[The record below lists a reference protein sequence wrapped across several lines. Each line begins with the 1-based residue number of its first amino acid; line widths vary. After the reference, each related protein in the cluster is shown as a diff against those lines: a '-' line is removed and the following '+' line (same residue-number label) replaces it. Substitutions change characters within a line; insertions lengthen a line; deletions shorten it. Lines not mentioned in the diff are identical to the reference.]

1 MTSGPATTIVM
12 AVHDAIAA
20 GDRLAVAA
28 ALHCV
33 DPDDLATF
41 FHTSLAV
48 EVTAPPIGE
57 GLPASPGAAGG
68 RIVLTADDAVAAGDR
83 GEAVILLRSE
93 TTPDDVLG
101 MQAARGVLTVRG
113 GLVSHAAVVAR
124 GWGIPAVVGASEIV
138 IDGDTITIGAERL
151 VVGDEITIDGSTG
164 AIHRGALATASA
176 EPPPELDTLLAW
188 ADVVAAGHVEVR
200 ANADT
205 EGDATRGRE
214 HGAQG
219 IGLCRTEH
227 MFLAADRLP
236 IMRRF
241 ILSDDPDTVARALAE
256 LEHAQVADFETVLD
270 AMDGLPV
277 TVRLLDPPLHEFL
290 PDLIDLS
297 AKAARDELSPEEAVA
312 FGAARRLHESNP
324 MIGTRGVRLGVV
336 RSGLYEMQVR
346 ALCTAAANLFERG
359 RRPHVEIMIPLVV
372 DAEELRLARSW
383 VTGVL
388 DEIGHPELAADVITV
403 GAMIETPR
411 AALTAGALAEYA
423 DFFSFGTND
432 LTQLTYAF
440 SRDDVEA
447 RLLPAYLAHGI
458 LPANPFAELDEAGVG
473 ELVRIACEAT
483 RASSPSTKLGAC
495 GEHAGHPASTHFLVR
510 LGVDSVSCSPFRVPL
525 ARLAVAQALLAC
537 GRAKVDDLDLDRL
550 RVIANERR
558 ATSGDDAALAT
569 TSTAP
574 STRSSVAIEIDEAIV
589 LHTLRVRGFVTAD
602 GFAETLGEHPAA
614 ILGDLVA
621 AGLVRH
627 VETRDMYG
635 LLPIGKDRHAELLD
649 SIAPPDTAAA
659 LHRPYERFLLLNDR
673 FKALCTT
680 WQVRDGVPNDHADA
694 EYDARCTGELAELS
708 SDAQPVIAEMEGVMP
723 RLGRYAGRLSVAAA
737 CVANG
742 DAKRFT
748 GVMCESFHDVWME
761 LHEDLIVVQRIDRV
775 AEGSF

>member
-1 MTSGPATTIVM
+1 MTSDLASTIAT
-12 AVHDAIAA
+12 AVHDALGA

-48 EVTAPPIGE
+48 EAEEPPIGH
-57 GLPASPGAAGG
+57 GLPASPGAASG
-68 RIVLTADDAVAAGDR
+68 RIVLTADEAVAAGDR

-138 IDGDTITIGAERL
+138 IDGDAITIGADRL
-151 VVGDEITIDGSTG
+151 NAGDEITIDGGTG
-164 AIHRGALATASA
+164 AIYRGALATASA
-176 EPPPELDTLLAW
+176 DPPPELDTLLAW
-188 ADVVAAGHVEVR
+188 ADAVAAGHVEVR

-205 EGDATRGRE
+205 QGDATQGRRN
-214 HGAQG
+214 GAQG

-241 ILSDDPDTVARALAE
+241 ILSDDTETEAAALAE
-256 LEHAQVADFETVLD
+256 LERAQIDDFETVLD

-290 PDLIDLS
+290 PDLVDLS
-297 AKAARDELSPEEAVA
+297 VKAACGELDAV
-312 FGAARRLHESNP
+312 GAAELDAVRRMHETNP
-324 MIGTRGVRLGVV
+324 MIGTRGVRLGVI

-359 RRPHVEIMIPLVV
+359 RHPRVEIMIPLVV
-372 DAEELRLARSW
+372 DAEELRIARSW
-383 VTGVL
+383 VTAVL
-388 DEIGHPELAADVITV
+388 DEIGHPELASDVITV

-411 AALTAGALAEYA
+411 AALTAGALAEHA

-440 SRDDVEA
+440 SRDDVES
-447 RLLPAYLAHGI
+447 RLLPAYQAYGI

-483 RASSPSTKLGAC
+483 RASSPTTKLGAC
-495 GEHAGHPASTHFLVR
+495 GEHAGHPESANFLVR

-537 GRAKVDDLDLDRL
+537 GRVNVNDIDLDRL
-550 RVIANERR
+550 RAVADA
-558 ATSGDDAALAT
+558 ATSVARDADAT
-569 TSTAP
+569 AYVTSAATG
-574 STRSSVAIEIDEAIV
+574 SIDIEIDEAIV
-589 LHTLRVRGFVTAD
+589 LHTLRIRGFVTNDA
-602 GFAETLGEHPAA
+602 FVESLGDHPAS
-614 ILGDLVA
+614 ILSDLLD
-621 AGLVRH
+621 AGMVRH
-627 VETRDMYG
+627 FEARDMYG
-635 LLPIGKDRHAELLD
+635 LLPLGKDRHVELLD
-649 SIAPPDTAAA
+649 SIAPSDSVAS
-659 LHRPYERFLLLNDR
+659 LHPSYQRFLELNDR
-673 FKALCTT
+673 FKRLCTN
-680 WQVRDGVPNDHADA
+680 WQVRDGKPNDHTDA
-694 EYDARCTGELAELS
+694 EHDDRCTDELARLS
-708 SDAQPVIAEMEGVMP
+708 TDTRPVIAEIADVMP
-723 RLGRYAGRLSVAAA
+723 RFGRYADRLSRAAT
-737 CVANG
+737 CVAEG
-742 DAKRFT
+742 DSRKFT
-748 GVMCESFHDVWME
+748 GVMCESFHDIWME
-761 LHEDLIVVQRIDRV
+761 LHEDLILVQRIDRV